1 MIRTRLLILL
11 ILGLTFHEIYGQ
23 KQSGTIGKNQIDF
36 FLGGSSIKR
45 FYDGTSLG
53 MGIDHRFEKLLILSS
68 QFLISKKYIRSLN
81 ESDFYYNID
90 LLAGLYRTFNR
101 IDLSINSG
109 IGLALRNEGD
119 IATNREERYILIGI
133 PLRLKVNYLIKQRLS
148 AGISAYANMNSGNS
162 LYCFDL
168 NVGYRF

>member
-11 ILGLTFHEIYGQ
+11 LLGLPFREIYGQ
-23 KQSGTIGKNQIDF
+23 KQSETFRKNQIDF
-36 FLGGSSIKR
+36 FLGGSSIKK

-53 MGIDHRFEKLLILSS
+53 IGIDHRFEKLLVLSS
-68 QFLISKKYIRSLN
+68 QFLVSRKYVRSLS
-81 ESDFYYNID
+81 ESNLYYNID
-90 LLAGLYRTFNR
+90 LLAGLYRTFNK

-119 IATNREERYILIGI
+119 IVTNREESYILIGI
-133 PLRLKVNYLIKQRLS
+133 PIRLKISYIIKQRLS
-148 AGISAYANMNSGNS
+148 TGISAYANMNSGNS

-168 NVGYRF
+168 NVGYKF